1 VHEVLAGNDIP
12 DNLVGED
19 IKEFAAYENNPVVV
33 NRLRESSKRVL
44 YTVLHS
50 RGMDGIS
57 ANAEVVPV
65 TTWWQMT
72 LNVTQWTTL
81 ALTVLLAALLT
92 LDICKEKRAAKKAK

>member
-1 VHEVLAGNDIP
+1 MVKVHEVLAGNDIP

-19 IKEFAAYENNPVVV
+19 IKEFAAYESNPVVV

-57 ANAEVVPV
+57 NNSIVVPV
-65 TTWWQMT
+65 TAWWQ
-72 LNVTQWTTL
+72 
-81 ALTVLLAALLT
+81 LT
-92 LDICKEKRAAKKAK
+92 LDISKEKRAAKKAK